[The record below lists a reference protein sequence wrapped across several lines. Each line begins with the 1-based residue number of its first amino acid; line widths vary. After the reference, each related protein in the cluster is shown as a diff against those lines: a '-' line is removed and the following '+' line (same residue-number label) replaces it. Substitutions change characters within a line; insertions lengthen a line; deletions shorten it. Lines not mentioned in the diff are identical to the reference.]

1 MKARLALLTLA
12 LVCALSGCAAAPQGS
27 ASSSQGDVSGQETAS
42 SSAVQAVAPV
52 EGGEKDALPEQS
64 SVSSQE
70 KEEEQLPAQAQEPA
84 GTEGKGPVSS
94 SGQGEAWEGYFDQAL
109 FVGDSIMEGIR
120 QYVMAQRKSGA
131 CLGEAQF
138 LTTTM
143 GISVADLVG
152 DRQEGVS
159 YSYKG
164 QELPLA
170 DILEDMAPRRVF
182 LLLGL
187 NDLSLLTQ
195 EPEVPRVVEQYD
207 RLIALVESAVPG
219 AQVVVISNPP
229 KLSSSWLPDYTVN
242 QGFDNQLIGEFV
254 TALGELCREKGVP
267 YVDAYALLADESGAL
282 PEGYCRDGYVHL
294 NNAGAKIVVDALYQF
309 ASQEA

>member
-1 MKARLALLTLA
+1 MMESYMMKKAERN
-12 LVCALSGCAAAPQGS
+12 
-27 ASSSQGDVSGQETAS
+27 
-42 SSAVQAVAPV
+42 
-52 EGGEKDALPEQS
+52 
-64 SVSSQE
+64 
-70 KEEEQLPAQAQEPA
+70 QLPAAMELIND
-84 GTEGKGPVSS
+84 GKQYLKE
-94 SGQGEAWEGYFDQAL
+94 QGSDQWQTGYPD
-109 FVGDSIMEGIR
+109 E
-120 QYVMAQRKSGA
+120 
-131 CLGEAQF
+131 
-138 LTTTM
+138 
-143 GISVADLVG
+143 
-152 DRQEGVS
+152 
-159 YSYKG
+159 
-164 QELPLA
+164 A

-195 EPEVPRVVEQYD
+195 EPEVPRVVEQYA
-207 RLIALVESAVPG
+207 RLVALVESAVPG

-242 QGFDNQLIGEFV
+242 RRFDNQLIGEFV
-254 TALGELCREKGVP
+254 AALGEMCREKGVP